1 MKAIPIIGR
10 DPALTMAITMLIGK
24 RAQRDRIREE
34 RIAMLKSPFLAIW
47 NMINRQLP

>member
-24 RAQRDRIREE
+24 RAQRDRVRKR
-34 RIAMLKSPFLAIW
+34 RIAIMLAPFKSIKLSLGI
-47 NMINRQLP
+47 

>member
-24 RAQRDRIREE
+24 RAQRDRVRRQ
-34 RIAMLKSPFLAIW
+34 RIAILLAPLKSIKRVLGIQ
-47 NMINRQLP
+47 N